1 MGGAVALRTPVASAT
16 QRLGHCY
23 RRAAIAPPPIIRGGA
38 PCAWPA
44 PLLCLR
50 CRAGRALP
58 SPPTGANRARGWH
71 GICYWQ
77 AGTLYATPTAGKADG
92 TLPAPS
98 GVDMVLLWWHVPCYM
113 KILDVP
119 QSGSLA
125 GQTSSRNR
133 FGQYRR
139 SRAIPVNPN
148 TSAQQ
153 AARDDFSAASQAWRG
168 LTQAQRDAWAA
179 FATTRPRTNSLG
191 QTIYLTGHQTFV
203 GLRALLAAVGLTLPL
218 VPPAGAAPEL
228 TVLAV
233 TDSTAV
239 AFEAT
244 ATPNIVP
251 ANTAVQ
257 IQTSPPLSPG
267 REFNGDFRT
276 IRIAPATNAAEIV
289 ASDLTL
295 RWGTLAAG
303 QKFFLRMRP
312 VSIAGGDGAWVT
324 ATAILT

>member
-1 MGGAVALRTPVASAT
+1 MRSAT
-16 QRLGHCY
+16 
-23 RRAAIAPPPIIRGGA
+23 A
-38 PCAWPA
+38 
-44 PLLCLR
+44 
-50 CRAGRALP
+50 
-58 SPPTGANRARGWH
+58 PPTGANRARGWH

-98 GVDMVLLWWHVPCYM
+98 GVDTVLLRWHLSCCM

-168 LTQAQRDAWAA
+168 LAQAQRDAWAA
-179 FATTRPRTNSLG
+179 FAATRPRTNSLG

-203 GLRALLAAVGLTLPL
+203 GLRALFAAVGLTLPT
-218 VPPAGAAPEL
+218 VPPAGAPPEL
-228 TVLAV
+228 TFLAV
-233 TDSTAV
+233 TDSTALT
-239 AFEAT
+239 FEAT
-244 ATPNIVP
+244 ASPNLVP
-251 ANTAVQ
+251 ASTAVQ
-257 IQTSPPLSPG
+257 IQTSPPLSRG
-267 REFNGDFRT
+267 RDFNGDFRT
-276 IRIAPATNAAEIV
+276 VRVAAATNAAELI
-289 ASDLTL
+289 ASDMTL

-324 ATAILT
+324 TTAILT

>member
-1 MGGAVALRTPVASAT
+1 MRSAT
-16 QRLGHCY
+16 
-23 RRAAIAPPPIIRGGA
+23 A
-38 PCAWPA
+38 
-44 PLLCLR
+44 
-50 CRAGRALP
+50 
-58 SPPTGANRARGWH
+58 PPTGANRARGWH

-77 AGTLYATPTAGKADG
+77 AGTRYATPTAGTALG
-92 TLPAPS
+92 TPPAPS
-98 GVDMVLLWWHVPCYM
+98 GVDMVLLRWHVLCCM

-179 FATTRPRTNSLG
+179 YAATRPRTNSLG

-203 GLRALLAAVGLTLPL
+203 GLRALFDAVNLTLPTL
-218 VPPAGAAPEL
+218 PPAGASPEL
-228 TVLAV
+228 TALDVV
-233 TDSTAV
+233 DSTA
-239 AFEAT
+239 AGLELS
-244 ATPNIVP
+244 ATPALVP
-251 ANTAVQ
+251 ASTAVQ
-257 IQTSPPLSPG
+257 IQSSPPLSPG

-276 IRIAPATNAAEIV
+276 IRVAAAASQAELV
-289 ASDLTL
+289 AANMVA

-303 QKFFLRMRP
+303 QKFFIRMRS

-324 ATAILT
+324 ATTTLT

>member
-1 MGGAVALRTPVASAT
+1 MRSAT
-16 QRLGHCY
+16 
-23 RRAAIAPPPIIRGGA
+23 A
-38 PCAWPA
+38 
-44 PLLCLR
+44 
-50 CRAGRALP
+50 
-58 SPPTGANRARGWH
+58 PPTGANRARGWH

-77 AGTLYATPTAGKADG
+77 AGTLYATPTAGTALG
-92 TLPAPS
+92 TPPATS
-98 GVDMVLLWWHVPCYM
+98 GVDMVLFWWHLLCCM

-179 FATTRPRTNSLG
+179 YAATRPRTNSLG

-203 GLRALLAAVGLTLPL
+203 GLRALFAAVGLTLPT

-228 TVLAV
+228 TVMAV
-233 TDSTAV
+233 TNVTAL
-239 AFEAT
+239 AFA
-244 ATPNIVP
+244 ASAMPALVP
-251 ANTAVQ
+251 ADTAVQ
-257 IQTSPPLSPG
+257 IQTSPPLSKG

-276 IRIAPATNAAEIV
+276 VYVAAATNSAEIDV
-289 ASDLTL
+289 NNMIA

-303 QKFFLRMRP
+303 QKFFLRARP
-312 VSIAGGDGAWVT
+312 VSIAGGEGAWVT
-324 ATAILT
+324 ATTTLT

>member
-1 MGGAVALRTPVASAT
+1 
-16 QRLGHCY
+16 
-23 RRAAIAPPPIIRGGA
+23 
-38 PCAWPA
+38 
-44 PLLCLR
+44 
-50 CRAGRALP
+50 
-58 SPPTGANRARGWH
+58 
-71 GICYWQ
+71 
-77 AGTLYATPTAGKADG
+77 
-92 TLPAPS
+92 
-98 GVDMVLLWWHVPCYM
+98 M

-153 AARDDFSAASQAWRG
+153 SARDDFSAASQAWRG

-179 FATTRPRTNSLG
+179 FAATRPRTNSLG

-203 GLRALLAAVGLTLPL
+203 GLRALFAAVGLTLPM
-218 VPPAGAAPEL
+218 VPPAGAAPAL
-228 TVLAV
+228 TALSVV
-233 TDSTAV
+233 DPTA
-239 AFEAT
+239 AGLEAT
-244 ATPNIVP
+244 ANPPLVP
-251 ANTAVQ
+251 AATAVQ
-257 IQTSPPLSPG
+257 IQSSPPLSPG

-276 IRIAPATNAAEIV
+276 IRVAAAASQAELV
-289 ASDLTL
+289 AADMVS

-312 VSIAGGDGAWVT
+312 VSVAGGDGAWVT
-324 ATAILT
+324 ATTTLT

>member
-1 MGGAVALRTPVASAT
+1 M
-16 QRLGHCY
+16 
-23 RRAAIAPPPIIRGGA
+23 
-38 PCAWPA
+38 
-44 PLLCLR
+44 
-50 CRAGRALP
+50 
-58 SPPTGANRARGWH
+58 RGWH
-71 GICYWQ
+71 DICCWQ
-77 AGTLYATPTAGKADG
+77 AGTRYATPTAGKADG
-92 TLPAPS
+92 TLPALS
-98 GVDMVLLWWHVPCYM
+98 GVDTVLLRWHLSCCM

-179 FATTRPRTNSLG
+179 FAATRPRTNSLG

-203 GLRALLAAVGLTLPL
+203 SLRSLMAACGLTLPT
-218 VPPAGAAPEL
+218 VPPAGAPSEL
-228 TVLAV
+228 TAIGV
-233 TDSTAV
+233 TDQTPAGFSCTAI
-239 AFEAT
+239 
-244 ATPNIVP
+244 PSLVP
-251 ANTAVQ
+251 ANTACQ

-276 IRIAPATNAAEIV
+276 VRIAAATSSAEVID
-289 ASDLTL
+289 SDMVLK
-295 RWGTLAAG
+295 WGSLAVG
-303 QKFFLRMRP
+303 QKFFIRMRL
-312 VSIAGGDGAWVT
+312 VSVAGGEGAWASTSVT
-324 ATAILT
+324 LT